1 MNAGREGKPTI
12 ETNKLNNLKMK
23 ALTSTMIY
31 TEEQS
36 ERSTKTPAGNVLEN
50 IKTNNKKAKN
60 KKKIKKMKALTSAK
74 VQTKRNENRQR

>member
-1 MNAGREGKPTI
+1 
-12 ETNKLNNLKMK
+12 MK

-50 IKTNNKKAKN
+50 IKTNNQKAKKKN
-60 KKKIKKMKALTSAK
+60 K
-74 VQTKRNENRQR
+74 N